1 MKKILCILLI
11 LTLSLSVVFATAT
24 DEQLKDLKNLKI
36 MVGDED
42 GNMRL
47 EDTITRAEAAKMI
60 CVIQGL
66 VADNFANNVEPSKFP
81 DVADSHWAKNYINAV
96 KDLQIMIGDEK
107 GNFNPEAE
115 ITNEEII
122 KTLIVALGYKEMA
135 ETTGGYP
142 MGYTR
147 TAQKIGLT
155 EALKLDVDVPAKRG
169 DVAYMF
175 ATALDIP
182 LMVQSGWS
190 PSGGNEYKI
199 LDGSDGSPLRTIR
212 TEFFS
217 NDIATLRVEKVEK

>member
-1 MKKILCILLI
+1 MKKILCVLLI
-11 LTLSLSVVFATAT
+11 FVLSLTSVFATAT

-47 EDTITRAEAAKMI
+47 DDSSTRAEAAKMI
-60 CVIQGL
+60 CVIQGIGTDSF
-66 VADNFANNVEPSKFP
+66 ADTVEPSAFP

-155 EALKLDVDVPAKRG
+155 EELKLDVDVPAKRG

-182 LMVQSGWS
+182 LMVQTSWS
-190 PSGGNEYKI
+190 PSGGGEYRI
-199 LDGSDGSPLRTIR
+199 CDGSDGLPIETIR
-212 TEFFS
+212 TMFFGK
-217 NDIATLRVEKVEK
+217 NENTPLKVVK